1 MKRQVETTSKLEIL
15 LLALVVQEP
24 RSGYQIRQVLLN
36 TPMAHFS
43 DSPGSIYPALKRLEK
58 RGLIQSEE
66 ETVGRRKRQRYS
78 NTAAGES
85 VLKKWLVAPV
95 TRQDVMY
102 NIDEVM
108 LRFAFMES
116 LGTRRIVAFLSGLER
131 HVQEHITDLTTYLS
145 GVRAAMPVT
154 GRLAMESGI
163 QSYEAILRWARRAK
177 KELASV

>member
-1 MKRQVETTSKLEIL
+1 
-15 LLALVVQEP
+15 
-24 RSGYQIRQVLLN
+24 
-36 TPMAHFS
+36 
-43 DSPGSIYPALKRLEK
+43 
-58 RGLIQSEE
+58 
-66 ETVGRRKRQRYS
+66 
-78 NTAAGES
+78 
-85 VLKKWLVAPV
+85 
-95 TRQDVMY
+95 
-102 NIDEVM
+102 M